1 MENYM
6 YMYASKT
13 IEFYSDLKEFAMS
26 GTKLNL

>member
-6 YMYASKT
+6 YACKT